1 MKTVFHFYSTDKTVN
16 SLSTLQLLLMQI
28 DETGHNATVVGAL
41 KLGSTTLK
49 AALEE
54 KNITVDSVEDTLADV
69 KEILDVN
76 AEIQFAL
83 SGAQFN
89 DIIESNADDSVLED
103 ELRDLLAEGSPA
115 KSAELADP
123 ILQPQRKATEPSINN
138 VIDDLLEAR
147 LKNLSVDSGSLNVTI
162 ETNAD
167 GRRNQVAVFLLLPP
181 LD

>member
-1 MKTVFHFYSTDKTVN
+1 
-16 SLSTLQLLLMQI
+16 MQI
-28 DETGHNATVVGAL
+28 DDTGHNASVVDAL

-89 DIIESNADDSVLED
+89 DIIGSNADDSVLED

-115 KSAELADP
+115 KSTEMVDP
-123 ILQPQRKATEPSINN
+123 IQQPQRKDAEPSISN

-147 LKNLSVDSGSLNVTI
+147 LKNLSVDNGSLNVTI

-167 GRRNQVAVFLLLPP
+167 GRRNTATVGLNK
-181 LD
+181 